1 MINRLIR
8 FSVSQRLLVL
18 LMVTIMIGAGV
29 YSIIR
34 LPIDAVPDVTN
45 VQVQVLTA
53 APSLAPLEIERQI
66 TFPVEVAMS
75 GLPDI
80 EEIRSV
86 SKFGLSAVTV
96 VFHDSVNTYF
106 ARQLVLERL
115 TQAREQIPPNIGSPE
130 MGPISTGLGEIYQYE
145 LKAVP
150 GPEGKQYDATDLRTI
165 QDWSVRRQLLS
176 VPGVTEVN
184 SFGGLEKQYQV
195 RLDPTKLQSYG
206 LSLRDVL
213 EAVARNNANVGGAYI
228 EHGAEQYLLRG
239 IGLAESSR
247 DIANIIVKAGRE
259 GVPIY
264 VRDLGEVVE
273 GATVRQGAVTA
284 DGQGE
289 IVAGIAMMLKG
300 ENSRAVVNRVKAR
313 IEQVKKTLPAGV
325 ELVPF
330 YDRTEL
336 VDRTINTVVKNLVEG
351 AVLVVIVLI
360 LLLGNWRGA
369 LLVATVIPLSMLFA
383 AILMRVFNVSGNLM
397 SLGALDFGLI
407 VDGAVVMVENAVRR
421 RASDCGLQIADR
433 GLKENDKTESSVNNP
448 QSAIKESAIRNPQ
461 SAVAEACMEVG
472 RPVVFAVAIIMI
484 VYLPILSL
492 TGIEGKMFKPM
503 ALTVVFALLGS
514 LLLSLTYIPAAMTF
528 ILRGHVAETESVVIR
543 YAKKWYRPALAT
555 VTGNRRPAL
564 VAAVALV
571 IVSGAIFPFLG
582 SEFIPRLDEGSLA
595 VQAQQLPSVSLSQ
608 SIRTVTEVEKALK
621 SFPEVTRVVSKTGR
635 AEVATD
641 PMSVDFSDLYIELK
655 PPAEWKTAHTK
666 EGLVEKLSEALE
678 QKAPNA
684 AFSFSQPIELRVSEL
699 ISGVRSDIA
708 IKLFGDDLD
717 TLKKTADRIGAVV
730 SRVPGAEDVKVEA
743 TSGLPQL
750 QIKPDREAIARY
762 GINVE
767 DVNSLVE
774 SIVAGKGAG
783 LVYEGEKRF
792 SLVVRLAGESSRDV
806 DTIKNL
812 LVSAPNGSRIPLA
825 QLADIKL
832 VEGPAQISREDTRR
846 RIGVEL
852 NVRGRDIGS
861 FVKDAQ
867 AAIDQRV
874 KLPPGYY
881 LTWGGTFENLQR
893 ASARLLIVVPLALFL
908 IFVLLFTTFRS
919 VRQALLIYTGIPF
932 AVVGGV
938 LALALRGMPFSISA
952 GVGFIALFGVAV
964 LNGVVMVSYINH
976 LREEGRSIADAVRD
990 GAEIRLRPVLMTALV
1005 ASLGFIPMAIA
1016 TSAGAEVQRPLA
1028 TVVIGGLVT
1037 STLLT
1042 LLILPMLYGWFVR
1055 NEKRDK
1061 SSGEGEYEGHHG
1073 NDSALYTE
1081 QSHERA

>member
-1 MINRLIR
+1 MINELIR

-18 LMVTIMIGAGV
+18 LMVAIMIGAGV
-29 YSIIR
+29 YSLIE

-45 VQVQVLTA
+45 IQVQVLTA

-66 TFPVEVAMS
+66 TFPIEVAMS

-80 EEIRSV
+80 AEIRSV

-115 TQAREQIPPNIGSPE
+115 TQAREQIPGNIGSPE

-145 LKAVP
+145 LRAAP
-150 GPEGKQYDATDLRTI
+150 GPEGKQYDATALRTI
-165 QDWSVRRQLLS
+165 QDWSVRRQLLG

-206 LSLRDVL
+206 LALRDAL

-228 EHGAEQYLLRG
+228 EHGPEQYLLRG
-239 IGLAESSR
+239 IGLAESSG
-247 DIANIIVKAGRE
+247 DIANIIVKAGKE

-284 DGQGE
+284 DGKGE
-289 IVAGIAMMLKG
+289 IVTGIAMMLKG
-300 ENSRAVVNRVKAR
+300 ENSREVVNRVKER
-313 IEQVKKTLPAGV
+313 IEQVKKTLPKGV

-336 VDRTINTVVKNLVEG
+336 VDRTIKTVIKNLAEG
-351 AVLVVIVLI
+351 AILVIVVLI

-369 LLVATVIPLSMLFA
+369 LLVATIIPLSMLFA

-421 RASDCGLQIADR
+421 RASDCGLRIADC
-433 GLKENDKTESSVNNP
+433 GLKEIDLPESSVKNPQSKNP
-448 QSAIKESAIRNPQ
+448 QSAI
-461 SAVAEACMEVG
+461 AEACVEVG

-503 ALTVVFALLGS
+503 ALTVVFALIGS

-528 ILRGHVAETESVVIR
+528 LLRGYVAETESVVIR
-543 YAKKWYRPALAT
+543 YAKKWYRPALAM
-555 VTGNRRPAL
+555 VTGGRRPAL

-571 IVSGAIFPFLG
+571 VISGAVFPFLG

-608 SIRTVTEVEKALK
+608 SIRTVTEIEKTLK
-621 SFPEVTRVVSKTGR
+621 TFPEVTKVVSKTGR

-655 PPAEWKTAHTK
+655 PPSEWKTARAK
-666 EGLVEKLSEALE
+666 AELVEKMSDALE
-678 QKAPNA
+678 KKVPNA

-730 SRVPGAEDVKVEA
+730 SRVPGAEDVKVEV

-750 QIKPDREAIARY
+750 QIKPDRAAIARY

-774 SIVAGKGAG
+774 SIVAGKEVGQ
-783 LVYEGEKRF
+783 VYEGEQRF
-792 SLVVRLAGESSRDV
+792 SLVVRLADEWGRDV
-806 DTIKNL
+806 ETIKNL
-812 LVSAPNGSRIPLA
+812 LVAAPNGSRIPLA
-825 QLADIKL
+825 QLAGVKL

-846 RIGVEL
+846 RISVEL

-867 AAIDQRV
+867 AAIDGQV

-908 IFVLLFTTFRS
+908 IFVLLFTTFGS
-919 VRQALLIYTGIPF
+919 VRQSLLIYTGIPF

-976 LREEGRSIADAVRD
+976 LREEGKSVADAVRE

-1005 ASLGFIPMAIA
+1005 ASLGFIPMAFG

-1028 TVVIGGLVT
+1028 TVVIGGLIT

-1055 NEKRDK
+1055 EEEK
-1061 SSGEGEYEGHHG
+1061 G
-1073 NDSALYTE
+1073 
-1081 QSHERA
+1081 

>member
-1 MINRLIR
+1 MINGLIR
-8 FSVSQRLLVL
+8 FAVSQRLLVM
-18 LMVTIMIGAGV
+18 LMVGIMIAAGW
-29 YSIIR
+29 YSLQS

-75 GLPDI
+75 GLPDV

-96 VFHDSVNTYF
+96 VFADHVDTYF

-115 TQAREQIPPNIGSPE
+115 SQAREQIPENIGSPE

-145 LKAVP
+145 LRAAP
-150 GPEGKQYDATDLRTI
+150 GSGYDATSLRTI
-165 QDWSVRRQLLS
+165 QDWSVRRQLLG
-176 VPGVTEVN
+176 VAGVTEVN
-184 SFGGLEKQYQV
+184 SFGGYEKQYQV
-195 RLDPTKLQSYG
+195 RLDPAKLQSYG

-213 EAVARNNANVGGAYI
+213 EAVTRNNGNVGGAYI
-228 EHGAEQYLLRG
+228 EHGSEQYLLRG
-239 IGLAESSR
+239 IGLVESAD
-247 DIANIIVKAGRE
+247 DINNIIVKTGKE
-259 GVPIY
+259 GVPVY
-264 VRDLGEVVE
+264 VRDLGEVVT

-300 ENSRAVVNRVKAR
+300 ENTRTVVERVKER
-313 IEQVKKTLPAGV
+313 VEQVKKTLPKGV

-336 VDRTINTVVKNLVEG
+336 VDRTIHTVAKNLIEG
-351 AVLVVIVLI
+351 AILVIIVLI

-369 LLVATVIPLSMLFA
+369 LLVATIIPLSMLFA
-383 AILMRVFNVSGNLM
+383 AILMRLFGVSGNLM

-421 RASDCGLQIADR
+421 RAEAQHEGAHERPERTIL
-433 GLKENDKTESSVNNP
+433 
-448 QSAIKESAIRNPQ
+448 
-461 SAVAEACMEVG
+461 EACMEVG

-514 LLLSLTYIPAAMTF
+514 LILSLTYVPAAMTF
-528 ILRGHVAETESVVIR
+528 ILRGHVSEKESFVIR
-543 YAKKWYRPALAT
+543 YAKRVYRPALAFMT
-555 VTGNRRPAL
+555 RWRSQALAVATAL
-564 VAAVALV
+564 VV
-571 IVSGAIFPFLG
+571 ISGVIFPMLG

-595 VQAQQLPSVSLSQ
+595 LQVQQLPSVSLTQ
-608 SIRTVTEVEKALK
+608 SVKTITEVEKVLK
-621 SFPEVTRVVSKTGR
+621 RFPEVTKVVSKTGR

-641 PMSVDFSDLYIELK
+641 PMSIDFSDLYVELK
-655 PPAEWKTAHTK
+655 PPSEWTTTHSKT
-666 EGLVEKLSEALE
+666 ELVEKMSEALE
-678 QKAPNA
+678 DGVPDAS
-684 AFSFSQPIELRVSEL
+684 FSFSQPIELRVAEL
-699 ISGVRSDIA
+699 ISGVRSDVA

-717 TLKKTADRIGAVV
+717 TLKKTADQIGVV
-730 SRVPGAEDVKVEA
+730 VGKVRGAEDVKVEA

-750 QIKPDREAIARY
+750 QIKPDRAAIARY

-767 DVNSLVE
+767 DVNDLVE
-774 SIVAGKGAG
+774 SIVAGKEAG
-783 LVYEGEKRF
+783 LVYEGDQRF
-792 SLVVRLAGESSRDV
+792 NLVVRLSDETGRDV
-806 DTIKNL
+806 ETIKNL
-812 LVSAPNGSRIPLA
+812 LVSAPSGARIPLS
-825 QLADIKL
+825 QLADIRL

-846 RIGVEL
+846 RVGVEL

-861 FVKDAQ
+861 FVKEAQDA
-867 AAIDQRV
+867 IEKEV

-881 LTWGGTFENLQR
+881 LTWGGTFENLER

-908 IFVLLFTTFRS
+908 IFVLLFTTFGS
-919 VRQALLIYTGIPF
+919 VKQALLIYTGIPF
-932 AVVGGV
+932 AVVGGIF
-938 LALALRGMPFSISA
+938 ALFLRGMPFSISA

-964 LNGVVMVSYINH
+964 LNGVVMVSYINK
-976 LREEGRSIADAVRD
+976 LREEGKTVADAVSV
-990 GAEIRLRPVLMTALV
+990 GAMTRLRPVLMTALV
-1005 ASLGFIPMAIA
+1005 ASLGFIPMALA

-1028 TVVIGGLVT
+1028 TVVIGGLIT

-1042 LLILPMLYGWFVR
+1042 LLILPTLYGWFERERV
-1055 NEKRDK
+1055 
-1061 SSGEGEYEGHHG
+1061 EY
-1073 NDSALYTE
+1073 
-1081 QSHERA
+1081 